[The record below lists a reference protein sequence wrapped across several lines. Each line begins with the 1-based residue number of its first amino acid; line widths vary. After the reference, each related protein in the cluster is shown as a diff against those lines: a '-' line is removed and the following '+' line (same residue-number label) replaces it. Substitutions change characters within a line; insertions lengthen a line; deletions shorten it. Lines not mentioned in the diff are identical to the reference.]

1 MSPANNLQKL
11 TDYLKEK
18 EYSYILKTSKE
29 KAFVYVKTN
38 KFNITLEYNYSIIG
52 PNNIRLIS
60 TNYIHNTF
68 DQIIERLQIDML
80 EGSIHNIE
88 INRSIN
94 TAIVAKC
101 ELLDTI
107 NKEQEKITNPDITF
121 RIVKS
126 KKKAINNDMEG
137 NDEEKETIQ
146 ENTTK

>member
-1 MSPANNLQKL
+1 MNPANNLQTL
-11 TDYLKEK
+11 IDHLKEN
-18 EYSYILKTSKE
+18 EYSYIIKICKE
-29 KAFVYVKTN
+29 EAFIYIKTN

-80 EGSIHNIE
+80 EGSINNIK

-137 NDEEKETIQ
+137 NNEEKEKIQ